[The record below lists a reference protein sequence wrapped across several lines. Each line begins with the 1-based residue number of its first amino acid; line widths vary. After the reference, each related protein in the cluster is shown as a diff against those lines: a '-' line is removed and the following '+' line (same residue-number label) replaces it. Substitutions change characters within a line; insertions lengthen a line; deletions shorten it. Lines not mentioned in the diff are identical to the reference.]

1 MPIKFKDLDKILK
14 LHGIS
19 KRQGKKS
26 THFILTKTIDGE
38 KAIITIAAHNNQELD
53 VYVGLIRE
61 KFQLK
66 RKHGISDKKFYGK

>member
-1 MPIKFKDLDKILK
+1 MPIKLKDLDKILK

-38 KAIITIAAHNNQELD
+38 KVIVTIAAHKNQVLD
-53 VYVGLIRE
+53 VYVSLISHYRIPE
-61 KFQLK
+61 QECIL
-66 RKHGISDKKFYGK
+66 DP